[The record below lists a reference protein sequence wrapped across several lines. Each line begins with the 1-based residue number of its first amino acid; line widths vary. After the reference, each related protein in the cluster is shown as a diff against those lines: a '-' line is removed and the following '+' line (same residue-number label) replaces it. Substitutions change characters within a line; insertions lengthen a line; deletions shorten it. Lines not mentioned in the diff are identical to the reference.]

1 MDILGNLV
9 QKATA
14 ARKRIV
20 FPEGEDPRV
29 LTAAVQSLKVGI
41 CDPFLLGDP
50 AKIKDTAQKQNVDLK
65 GVEVVEPSSSPWR
78 KDLAGLHHEIRKSKG
93 ISTDEAAR
101 ESQQVLNFGAL
112 MVKRKHCDGMVA
124 GARHTTADTL
134 RSAIRIIGPSPGIN
148 TVSSFFLMAL
158 PKPDYGDHGALIYA
172 DCGVMPDPTAAE
184 LADIAIAS
192 TSSAQL
198 FLSSQP
204 RVALLSFSTKGSA
217 SHGSIDKIQKALLII
232 RARQPELIVDGE
244 LQADAALVPAI
255 GASKA
260 PESEVAGRANVLIF
274 PNLEAGNIAYKLT
287 ERLAGATALGP
298 ILQGLN
304 QPVND
309 LSRGCTASDVFYV
322 TAITVI
328 QASHVGN

>member
-9 QKATA
+9 QKAA
-14 ARKRIV
+14 ADRKRIV

-65 GVEVVEPSSSPWR
+65 GVEIVEPSSSSWR

-134 RSAIRIIGPSPGIN
+134 RSAIRIIGPRPGMN
-148 TVSSFFLMAL
+148 
-158 PKPDYGDHGALIYA
+158 
-172 DCGVMPDPTAAE
+172 
-184 LADIAIAS
+184 
-192 TSSAQL
+192 
-198 FLSSQP
+198 
-204 RVALLSFSTKGSA
+204 
-217 SHGSIDKIQKALLII
+217 
-232 RARQPELIVDGE
+232 
-244 LQADAALVPAI
+244 
-255 GASKA
+255 
-260 PESEVAGRANVLIF
+260 
-274 PNLEAGNIAYKLT
+274 
-287 ERLAGATALGP
+287 
-298 ILQGLN
+298 
-304 QPVND
+304 
-309 LSRGCTASDVFYV
+309 
-322 TAITVI
+322 
-328 QASHVGN
+328 